1 MFVNISNKRGLN
13 MLKVK
18 NFTVAVGSNAE
29 DVHEATHMRNL
40 TGEFLTE
47 KYFKN

>member
-1 MFVNISNKRGLN
+1 

-47 KYFKN
+47 KYFKKLIV